1 MHKLDWDSVHYF
13 LEVVR
18 SGSVSGAA
26 QCLRVNQTTVSR
38 RISAL
43 EDHLGKPLF
52 VRAGKRWLITTV
64 GEHLVAAAEN
74 MAEEAVAIE
83 RHVMADSQ
91 ELSGL
96 LRVTVADVCTQR
108 LAMPALSA
116 FAQQY
121 PDIELEV
128 IATRDELNL
137 AAREADVALRTTDE
151 PPANLVGKRIGQLA
165 YAVYGTREILERMQN
180 DPAGCDVPCITW
192 IGDGSTRPPWIE
204 KSFPDTRRVYRTSEL
219 SLMLQMVSQG
229 MGMAQMPC
237 AFCDPDPLLYRIP
250 ARHVERGWG
259 LWVLSHVDLRTT
271 ARVRIFRDFLV
282 AELEKRK
289 ELIEGEHGD
298 RVGQGILSS
307 ANRESNNE
315 RARKNRLR

>member
-1 MHKLDWDSVHYF
+1 MHKLDWDGVHYF

-26 QCLRVNQTTVSR
+26 QCLGVNQTTVSR

-52 VRAGKRWLITTV
+52 VRSGKRWLITTV
-64 GEHLVAAAEN
+64 GEHLVTAAES
-74 MAEEAVAIE
+74 MAEEANTIE
-83 RHVMADSQ
+83 RHVLADSR

-96 LRVTVADVCTQR
+96 LRVTVADVCTQH
-108 LAMPALSA
+108 LAMPALQA
-116 FAQQY
+116 FTQQY
-121 PDIELEV
+121 PDVDLEI
-128 IATRDELNL
+128 IATHHELNL

-151 PPANLVGKRIGQLA
+151 PPPNLVGKRIGQLA
-165 YAVYGTREILERMQN
+165 YAVYGTRQILDCVHN
-180 DPAGCDVPCITW
+180 DPASGDVPCITW
-192 IGDGSTRPPWIE
+192 IGDGSTRPAWVV
-204 KSFPDTRRVYRTSEL
+204 KSFPDTHRIYRTSEL
-219 SLMLQMVSQG
+219 NLMLQMVHQG

-237 AFCDPDPLLYRIP
+237 VFCDPDPLLNRIP
-250 ARHVERGWG
+250 ARYVESGWG

-289 ELIEGEHGD
+289 ELIEGKQGD
-298 RVGQGILSS
+298 RVG
-307 ANRESNNE
+307 
-315 RARKNRLR
+315 

>member
-1 MHKLDWDSVHYF
+1 MHKLDWDGVHYF

-18 SGSVSGAA
+18 AGSVSGAA
-26 QCLRVNQTTVSR
+26 QALGVNQTTVSR
-38 RISAL
+38 RITAL
-43 EDHLGKPLF
+43 EGHLGKSLF
-52 VRAGKRWLITTV
+52 VRTGKRWLITTV
-64 GEHLVAAAEN
+64 GEHLIAAAES
-74 MAEEAVAIE
+74 MAEDANTIE

-96 LRVTVADVCTQR
+96 LRVTVADVCTQH
-108 LAMPALSA
+108 LAMPALKA
-116 FAQQY
+116 FTQQY
-121 PDIELEV
+121 PDVDLEI

-151 PPANLVGKRIGQLA
+151 PPPNLVGKRIGRLA
-165 YAVYGTREILERMQN
+165 YAVYGTREILERVQN
-180 DPAGCDVPCITW
+180 DPTGSDVPCITW

-219 SLMLQMVSQG
+219 NLMLQMVSQG

-237 AFCDPDPLLYRIP
+237 VFCEPDPLLHRIP
-250 ARHVERGWG
+250 ARHVEHGWG

-282 AELEKRK
+282 AELEKQK
-289 ELIEGEHGD
+289 ELIEG
-298 RVGQGILSS
+298 VQG
-307 ANRESNNE
+307 
-315 RARKNRLR
+315 KNA